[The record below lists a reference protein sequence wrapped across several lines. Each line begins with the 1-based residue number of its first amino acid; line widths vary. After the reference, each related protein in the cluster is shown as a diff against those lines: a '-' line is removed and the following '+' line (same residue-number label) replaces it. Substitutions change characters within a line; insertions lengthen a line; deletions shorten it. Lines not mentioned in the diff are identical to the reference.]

1 MTSLLLQGEV
11 RGFQVACPEAYSFF
25 RLSLASL
32 IDHRV
37 HFFANIAVLPYK
49 MGVHCP
55 SECEYALGYY
65 RPGNCAPW
73 IKPPVPISARGAI
86 AQAATMTGMFWLIP

>member
-1 MTSLLLQGEV
+1 MKVVLPVLSSDYGDKKTSNALLP
-11 RGFQVACPEAYSFF
+11 F
-25 RLSLASL
+25 
-32 IDHRV
+32 

-49 MGVHCP
+49 MGVHGP
-55 SECEYALGYY
+55 HECQYALGYY

-86 AQAATMTGMFWLIP
+86 AQAATMTGLFWLIP